1 MMSKASDLQDQATS
15 KANDTLVET
24 DRHVKE
30 KQYSMANKAL
40 GQSLTL
46 LMHVCSY
53 AYATVC
59 AVAMTVA

>member
-1 MMSKASDLQDQATS
+1 MQDQPIS

-24 DRHVKE
+24 DRHVKK

-40 GQSLTL
+40 GQSLIL

-53 AYATVC
+53 AYAIVC